1 MMQQMVTELADEQGQ
16 IEIEQ
21 PSVSFDP
28 VIDIRDEEF
37 QLFES
42 EDNRLFI
49 KTPEMPQELFVE
61 VIPTSEG
68 ATTQPTTEVSQIDL
82 ELCEPAEREESPD
95 VTARESH
102 SVVMD

>member
-68 ATTQPTTEVSQIDL
+68 ATTQPTTEVSQTDL